1 MSDREQIAQVAQRK
15 WATVSESLR
24 SLRGNER
31 QWANRSGRSRQM
43 SNPERFAQV
52 TQRKWANERF
62 AQNILAK
69 KSKILFLVCFI
80 YDIKKF
86 YWKMSESFI
95 FAHFLFFGERC
106 ERVAH
111 NRSFSLIDVSES
123 LRLLTKNEWCEWIAQ
138 VTNQKWATMS
148 DSLTWLR
155 GNERS
160 RSNRSGRSPKMSDW
174 GNRSFANFWQKTSN
188 SHGKLMSEFPA
199 LTVCTESY

>member
-1 MSDREQIAQVAQRK
+1 
-15 WATVSESLR
+15 
-24 SLRGNER
+24 
-31 QWANRSGRSRQM
+31 
-43 SNPERFAQV
+43 
-52 TQRKWANERF
+52 
-62 AQNILAK
+62 
-69 KSKILFLVCFI
+69 
-80 YDIKKF
+80 
-86 YWKMSESFI
+86 MSESFI

-160 RSNRSGRSPKMSDW
+160 RSNRSGRSPKMSLINCTFDSDFK
-174 GNRSFANFWQKTSN
+174 RFQREQTLPFRLFLFFSVSFVHLRYLVIRRFVCKECDLCTLQLIF
-188 SHGKLMSEFPA
+188 GKNGSRI
-199 LTVCTESY
+199 SKK